1 MDHRHSIGTQR
12 AIGDP
17 CALKRWQDHHYGCGG
32 LFVGNATNITQE
44 MFCMVIE
51 NTGKARDE
59 QQEWHALKPEEVLSH
74 LKVEG
79 NGLSSDE
86 VKKRL
91 AYYGPNQL
99 KEAPRPGFWQ
109 MLWEQLNNF
118 VVILLIVASVISAL
132 LGDYVEAAAIMAIVV
147 LNSILGIVQER
158 RAEEALAAL
167 KKLAAPDA
175 QVMRDG
181 HRVAV
186 PSYDL
191 VPGDLVFLEAG
202 NFVPADIRL
211 LEAVN
216 LRVEEASLTGESLA
230 VQKNAASVLDEDVP
244 LGDRKNT
251 AFMGTIVSYGRGRG
265 VVTSTGMH
273 TQLGLIATMLQS
285 VEAEETPLQR
295 RLDQLGK
302 TLSVAALFL
311 VAIVFIV
318 ALINNTDIS
327 MLFSDPLA
335 YLKMYAGEITDVF
348 IIAISLAIAAV
359 PEGLPAVVTISL
371 ALGMREMIKRHA
383 LIRKLS
389 SVETLGS
396 ATVICSDKTGT
407 LTQNEMTV
415 TRLWADGQFVDV
427 TGTGYAP
434 EGDFQ
439 IDTKNVDINDYPAV
453 QTVLWLGLLNN
464 DSFIETTGEDDSQRT
479 YRIVGD
485 PTEGALL
492 VAATKAGVTH
502 LEIKEAYPRENEVPF
517 DSERKRMVTIHDVA
531 VPRAQDLSPFTTNDK
546 LKDWDVIAVKGAPD
560 VVLDLCTQYQD
571 RNDEPQPLTDEIRRR
586 ILAAN
591 DEMTRDALRVLGLA
605 YRVERDVPDNP
616 ENFTAEELEKD
627 LVFVGL
633 AGMIDP
639 ARPEVRPALEHA
651 RAAGIR
657 TIMITGDY
665 PNTARAIAEAIG
677 MLRQGRKVLT
687 GAQLDSLSDEEL
699 KNVIEETAV
708 FARVS
713 PEHKMRIVD
722 ALQANNEVVAMTGD
736 GVNDAP
742 AIKRADI
749 GVAMGITGTDVAK
762 ETADMVLTD
771 DNYASIVA
779 AVEQGRIIYSNI
791 RKFVFF
797 LLSSNVAEILIIFLA
812 ILAGLPAPLT
822 AIQLLWLN
830 LITDGAPALALAVE
844 KGDPDIMK
852 DKPRNK
858 SEPIVNRSMTW
869 GLVIQ
874 TIAQTGAVLTAFVL
888 GLAWHLEAGAV
899 LTGNP
904 IAYIL
909 QHEWHGID
917 VQTAET
923 MAFVTLSL
931 CELFRAY
938 TVRSE
943 RASIFTIG
951 VFSNRY
957 MQYAVG
963 LSIGLLILVC
973 AVPFLQPVFNTHFL
987 SLREWL
993 IVVGLA
999 LIPAVAEEITKF
1011 FLRRSKAA

>member
-1 MDHRHSIGTQR
+1 MAQGSESI
-12 AIGDP
+12 
-17 CALKRWQDHHYGCGG
+17 KNHEH
-32 LFVGNATNITQE
+32 
-44 MFCMVIE
+44 
-51 NTGKARDE
+51 
-59 QQEWHALKPEEVLSH
+59 EWHTLKTEQVLNHFEVQD
-74 LKVEG
+74 
-79 NGLSSDE
+79 NGLTSDE
-86 VKKRL
+86 AKNRL
-91 AYYGPNQL
+91 EQYGPNQL
-99 KEAPRPGFWQ
+99 KESPRPTFLH

-118 VVILLIVASVISAL
+118 VVILLIIASVISAL

-147 LNSILGIVQER
+147 LNAVLGIVQER

-175 QVMRDG
+175 QVIRDG
-181 HRVAV
+181 HRKTV
-186 PSYDL
+186 PSYEL
-191 VPGDLVFLEAG
+191 VPGDIVFLEAG
-202 NFVPADIRL
+202 NFIPADIRL

-216 LRVEEASLTGESLA
+216 LRVEEASLTGESLP
-230 VQKNAASVLDEDVP
+230 VQKNAATVLDQNIP

-251 AFMGTIVSYGRGRG
+251 AFMGTVVSYGRGRG
-265 VVTSTGMH
+265 VVTSTGMR

-285 VEAEETPLQR
+285 VETEETPLQR

-302 TLSVAALFL
+302 SLSIGSLIL

-318 ALINNTDIS
+318 ALINYTQINE
-327 MLFSDPLA
+327 LFTGPLV
-335 YLKMYAGEITDVF
+335 YLKEYAAEITEVF
-348 IIAISLAIAAV
+348 IIAVSLAIAAV

-383 LIRKLS
+383 LIRKLA

-415 TRLWADGQFVDV
+415 TRLWVDERFFEI
-427 TGTGYAP
+427 TGTGYIP
-434 EGDFQ
+434 RGDFLMDGKS
-439 IDTKNVDINDYPAV
+439 IEMKDYPAAL
-453 QTVLWLGLLNN
+453 TTLWLGVLNN
-464 DSFIETTGEDDSQRT
+464 DAALETTGERDSQQT

-492 VAATKAGVTH
+492 VAAAKAGAGYVDVNQ
-502 LEIKEAYPRENEVPF
+502 AYPRESEVPF
-517 DSERKRMVTIHDVA
+517 DSERKRMITIHDVHQ
-531 VPRAQDLSPFTTNDK
+531 PDPNDLSPFYDERN
-546 LKDWDVIAVKGAPD
+546 KDWDVIVVKGAPD
-560 VVLDLCTQYQD
+560 IVLDLCTQYQD
-571 RNDEPQPLTDEIRRR
+571 INDNPQPLDSEARKR
-586 ILAAN
+586 ILDAN
-591 DEMTRDALRVLGLA
+591 EVMTKDALRVLGLA
-605 YRVERDVPDNP
+605 YRLDEDVPDNP
-616 ENFTAEELEKD
+616 DELKTDELERD

-633 AGMIDP
+633 IGMIDP
-639 ARPEVRPALEHA
+639 ARSEVKPALETA
-651 RAAGIR
+651 RDAGIR

-665 PNTARAIAEAIG
+665 PNTAHAIAETIG
-677 MLRQGRKVLT
+677 MLKQGRGVMT
-687 GAQLDSLSDEEL
+687 GAQIDTLSDDNL
-699 KNVIEETAV
+699 RDVINKTSV

-722 ALQANNEVVAMTGD
+722 ALQANGEVVAMTGD

-797 LLSSNVAEILIIFLA
+797 LLSSNIAEIMIIFLA
-812 ILAGLPAPLT
+812 TLAGLPAPLT

-844 KGDPDIMK
+844 KGDPDIMEQ
-852 DKPRNK
+852 KPRAKN
-858 SEPIVNRSMTW
+858 EPIVNRSMAI
-869 GLVIQ
+869 GMVIQ
-874 TIAQTGAVLTAFVL
+874 TITQTSAVLIAFVL
-888 GLAWHLEAGAV
+888 GLVWHLDAGAAV
-899 LTGNP
+899 LGNP
-904 IAYIL
+904 ITYIL
-909 QHEWHGID
+909 QHNWQGVD

-943 RASIFTIG
+943 RASIFRIG
-951 VFSNRY
+951 MFSNRY

-963 LSIGLLILVC
+963 LSIGLLLLVIN
-973 AVPFLQPVFNTHFL
+973 VPFLQPIFNTHFL
-987 SLREWL
+987 RLNEWM

-999 LIPAVAEEITKF
+999 LIPAVSEEITKF
-1011 FLRRSKAA
+1011 FLRMRNA

>member
-1 MDHRHSIGTQR
+1 MS
-12 AIGDP
+12 
-17 CALKRWQDHHYGCGG
+17 
-32 LFVGNATNITQE
+32 
-44 MFCMVIE
+44 
-51 NTGKARDE
+51 DE
-59 QQEWHALKPEEVLSH
+59 KEYIPQQEWHALKAEEVLNH
-74 LKVEG
+74 LEVQDK
-79 NGLSSDE
+79 GLTSE
-86 VKKRL
+86 EAKKRL
-91 AYYGPNQL
+91 EHYGPNQL
-99 KEAPRPGFWQ
+99 KEAPRPTFLQ
-109 MLWEQLNNF
+109 TLWEQLNNF
-118 VVILLIVASVISAL
+118 VVILLIIASIISAL
-132 LGDYVEAAAIMAIVV
+132 LGDYIEASAIMAIVV
-147 LNSILGIVQER
+147 LNAVLGIVQER

-175 QVMRDG
+175 QVIRDG
-181 HRVAV
+181 HRLSIPAHE
-186 PSYDL
+186 L
-191 VPGDLVFLEAG
+191 VLGDIVFLEAG
-202 NFVPADIRL
+202 NYIPADVRL

-216 LRVEEASLTGESLA
+216 LRVEEASLTGESLP
-230 VQKNAASVLDEDVP
+230 VQKNAATVLEKNVP

-251 AFMGTIVSYGRGRG
+251 AFMGTLVSYGRGRG

-273 TQLGLIATMLQS
+273 TQLGLIATMLQN
-285 VEAEETPLQR
+285 VETEVTPLQR

-302 TLSVAALFL
+302 SLSVAALFL

-318 ALINNTDIS
+318 ALINYTNINE
-327 MLFSDPLA
+327 LFTGPLA
-335 YLKMYAGEITDVF
+335 YLGEYAADITEVF

-396 ATVICSDKTGT
+396 ATIICSDKTGT

-415 TRLWADGQFVDV
+415 TRLWVDGRFITV
-427 TGTGYAP
+427 TGTGYVP
-434 EGDFQ
+434 KGDFL
-439 IDTKNVDINDYPAV
+439 VDGQKVMISKYPAA
-453 QTVLWLGLLNN
+453 QTALWLGLLNN
-464 DSFIETTGEDDSQRT
+464 DAFLETTGEEDSQRT

-492 VAATKAGVTH
+492 VAAAKAGAAH
-502 LEIKEAYPRENEVPF
+502 IDIKEAYPRESEVPF
-517 DSERKRMVTIHDVA
+517 DSERKRMITVHDV
-531 VPRAQDLSPFTTNDK
+531 VTPRAEDPSPFTDEKHKN
-546 LKDWDVIAVKGAPD
+546 WDVIAVKGAPD
-560 VVLDLCTQYQD
+560 VVLELCTQYQD
-571 RNDEPQPLTDEIRRR
+571 LDDTPRPLGTESRER

-591 DEMTRDALRVLGLA
+591 DELTKDALRVLGLA
-605 YRVERDVPDNP
+605 YRVTRDVPDNP
-616 ENFTAEELEKD
+616 EQVKAEELEKD

-633 AGMIDP
+633 IGMIDP
-639 ARPEVRPALEHA
+639 PRTEVRPALERA
-651 RAAGIR
+651 REAGIR
-657 TIMITGDY
+657 TVMITGDY
-665 PNTARAIAEAIG
+665 PNTARAIAETIG
-677 MLRQGRKVLT
+677 LLQHGRKVMT
-687 GAQLDSLSDEEL
+687 GAQLDATSDKEL
-699 KNVIEETAV
+699 KKVIEDTAV

-722 ALQANNEVVAMTGD
+722 ALQANDEIVAMTGD

-771 DNYASIVA
+771 DNYASIVS

-797 LLSSNVAEILIIFLA
+797 LLSSNVAEIMIIFLA
-812 ILAGLPAPLT
+812 TLAGLPAPLT

-844 KGDPDIMK
+844 KGDPDIMQQ
-852 DKPRNK
+852 KPRKK
-858 SEPIVNRSMTW
+858 SEPIINRSMML
-869 GLVIQ
+869 GLGVQ
-874 TIAQTGAVLTAFVL
+874 TVAQTGAVLTAFAL
-888 GLAWHLEAGAV
+888 GLIWHLEAGASV
-899 LTGNP
+899 AGNP
-904 IAYIL
+904 LTYLL
-909 QHEWHGID
+909 QHDWRGVD
-917 VQTAET
+917 VQSAET

-943 RASIFTIG
+943 RASIFQIG

-963 LSIGLLILVC
+963 LSIALLLLVC
-973 AVPFLQPVFNTHFL
+973 SVPFLQPIFNTHFL
-987 SLREWL
+987 SGREWA

-999 LIPAVAEEITKF
+999 LIPATAEEITKF
-1011 FLRRSKAA
+1011 FLRRSRQS

>member
-1 MDHRHSIGTQR
+1 MPHEGEST
-12 AIGDP
+12 
-17 CALKRWQDHHYGCGG
+17 K
-32 LFVGNATNITQE
+32 
-44 MFCMVIE
+44 
-51 NTGKARDE
+51 
-59 QQEWHALKPEEVLSH
+59 QQEWHALTAEEVLEH
-74 LKVEG
+74 LKVEDR
-79 NGLSSDE
+79 GLTTE
-86 VKKRL
+86 EAKRRL
-91 AYYGPNQL
+91 EHYGPNQL
-99 KEAPRPGFWQ
+99 TEAPRPTFLQ

-147 LNSILGIVQER
+147 LNAVLGIVQER

-175 QVMRDG
+175 QVLRDG
-181 HRVAV
+181 RRQSIPA
-186 PSYDL
+186 YEL
-191 VPGDLVFLEAG
+191 VPGDIVLLEAG

-230 VQKNAASVLDEDVP
+230 VQKNAATVLDKNLP

-251 AFMGTIVSYGRGRG
+251 VFMGTLVAYGRGRG

-285 VEAEETPLQR
+285 VETEETPLQR

-302 TLSVAALFL
+302 SLSVVALFL

-318 ALINNTDIS
+318 ALINYTDTRE
-327 MLFSDPLA
+327 LFVNPLG
-335 YLKMYAGEITDVF
+335 YAQEFAPDITEVF

-415 TRLWADGQFVDV
+415 TRMWVDGQFIHV
-427 TGTGYAP
+427 TGTGYIP
-434 EGDFQ
+434 KGDFLV
-439 IDTKNVDINDYPAV
+439 DGKKVDIKDFPAAL
-453 QTVLWLGLLNN
+453 TALWLGLLNS
-464 DSFIETTGEDDSQRT
+464 DAEIEITGESEQNKT

-485 PTEGALL
+485 PTEGALV
-492 VAATKAGVTH
+492 VAAAKAGAIHV
-502 LEIKEAYPRENEVPF
+502 EIKEAYPRENEVPF
-517 DSERKRMVTIHDVA
+517 DSERKRMITIHDVRA
-531 VPRAQDLSPFTTNDK
+531 PRSHDPSPFVDEQH
-546 LKDWDVIAVKGAPD
+546 KDWDVIAVKGAPD
-560 VVLDLCTQYQD
+560 IVLELCTQYQSMD
-571 RNDEPQPLTDEIRRR
+571 DTPRALDQAARER

-591 DEMTRDALRVLGLA
+591 DEMTKDALRVLGVV
-605 YRVERDVPDNP
+605 YRIAKDVPDNP
-616 ENFTAEELEKD
+616 EQIKTDELEQD

-633 AGMIDP
+633 MGMIDP
-639 ARPEVRPALEHA
+639 PRTEVKPALEHA
-651 RAAGIR
+651 REAGIR

-665 PNTARAIAEAIG
+665 PNTARAIAETIG
-677 MLRQGRKVLT
+677 MLQHGRQVMT
-687 GAQLDSLSDEEL
+687 GTQLDAISDQEL
-699 KNVIEETAV
+699 KNVIEDAAV

-722 ALQANNEVVAMTGD
+722 ALQANDEIVAMTGD

-749 GVAMGITGTDVAK
+749 GIAMGITGTDVAK

-771 DNYASIVA
+771 DNYASIVS

-797 LLSSNVAEILIIFLA
+797 LLSSNLAEIMIIFLA
-812 ILAGLPAPLT
+812 TLAGLPAPLT

-844 KGDPDIMK
+844 KGDPDIMEQR
-852 DKPRNK
+852 PRAK
-858 SEPIVNRSMTW
+858 SEPIVNRTMMI
-869 GLVIQ
+869 GLIVQ
-874 TIAQTGAVLTAFVL
+874 TIAQTGAVLTAFAL
-888 GLAWHLEAGAV
+888 GLLWHLEEGASV
-899 LTGNP
+899 VGNP
-904 IAYIL
+904 ITYL
-909 QHEWHGID
+909 VQHDWRGVD
-917 VQTAET
+917 VQTAAT

-931 CELFRAY
+931 AELFRAY

-943 RASIFTIG
+943 RASIFQIG

-963 LSIGLLILVC
+963 LSITLLLLV
-973 AVPFLQPVFNTHFL
+973 VNLPFLQPIFNTTPL
-987 SLREWL
+987 SGREW
-993 IVVGLA
+993 GLVIG
-999 LIPAVAEEITKF
+999 LTIIPAIAEEITKF
-1011 FLRRSKAA
+1011 FLRKKKE